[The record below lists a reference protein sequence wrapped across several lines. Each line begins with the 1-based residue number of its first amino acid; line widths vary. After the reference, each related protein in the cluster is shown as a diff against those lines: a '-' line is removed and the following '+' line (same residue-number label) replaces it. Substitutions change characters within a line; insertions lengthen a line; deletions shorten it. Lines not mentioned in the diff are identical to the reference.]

1 VSRYLLDVNL
11 LIALIDPSH
20 IQHDRAHA
28 WFEAA
33 GSKAWA
39 TCPLTEIGVLRVL
52 SHARYPNALGNPG
65 MAAEFV
71 AALQKA
77 PGHEFWP
84 DDLSMIGSD
93 HIDPSRL
100 LDSSQITDTYLL
112 GLAAAHKGRLATL
125 DRRLIADAVP
135 KGKQALCVI

>member
-1 VSRYLLDVNL
+1 MSRYLLDVNL

-28 WFEAA
+28 WFETT
-33 GSKAWA
+33 GSEAWA

-52 SHARYPNALGNPG
+52 SHARYPNAVGNPRK
-65 MAAEFV
+65 AAEFV
-71 AALQKA
+71 AALRKA

-84 DDLSMIGSD
+84 DDLSIVGSD
-93 HIDPSRL
+93 RVDPSRL

-112 GLAAAHKGRLATL
+112 GLAAVHKGKLATL
-125 DRRLIADAVP
+125 DRRLIADAVIE
-135 KGKQALCVI
+135 GKQALCVV